1 MTGRTVSDYARRY
14 VRDRAQ
20 AHMNCTIIL
29 SRHRDGLLDPDS
41 GLYTADT
48 GKVIYRG
55 KARIWDSTTGA
66 IINVG
71 EADLATTATYC
82 SIPFDSEMPRVDDL
96 IRVISAPVDGALES
110 RGFRVMN
117 VDGGGLIRATRRMQI
132 TALAENRSWR
142 PDDIWEN

>member
-1 MTGRTVSDYARRY
+1 MSGRTVSDYARRY

-29 SRHRDGLLDPDS
+29 SRHRDGLLDPTS

-55 KARIWDSTTGA
+55 IARIWDSTTGA

-71 EADLATTATYC
+71 EADLVTTVTYC
-82 SIPFDSEMPRVDDL
+82 SVPFDAAMPRVDDL
-96 IRVISAPVDGALES
+96 VRVVTSPSDDTLET

-117 VDGGGLIRATRRMQI
+117 VDGGGLMRATRRMQI

-142 PDDIWEN
+142 PDDLWES